1 MMVKKETKMKHNRS
15 MRKRKLLTNT
25 FVHILLSVLA
35 IIWILPIVWVIIT
48 SFKGDGTGPYTGQFL
63 PTKFT
68 LDNYIRLFKEND
80 LFYFGRWFMNTL
92 VVAIFSCII
101 STFYVLCI
109 SYSLSRTRF
118 KGRKTMMNFGLI
130 LNMFPGFMSMIAVYY
145 ILKGIGI
152 TQSLIA
158 LILVYS
164 GGAGLGY
171 YIAKGFFDT
180 IPKAIDEAAQ
190 IDGATKWSV
199 FTKITMPLSKPIIVY
214 TILTSFLA
222 PWLDF
227 IFAKVIMGD
236 KYENYT
242 VSIGLWTMLEKEFI
256 QNWYTRFAAGAVC
269 VSIPIALLFIV
280 MQKYYT
286 DGLSGSVKG

>member
-1 MMVKKETKMKHNRS
+1 MVSNELKMKHNRS
-15 MRKRKLLTNT
+15 MRKRKRITNILI
-25 FVHILLSVLA
+25 HILLSVLA
-35 IIWILPIVWVIIT
+35 IFWILPIAWIIIT
-48 SFKGDGTGPYTGQFL
+48 SFKGNGTGPYTGEFI

-92 VVAIFSCII
+92 VVAVFSCII

-118 KGRKTMMNFGLI
+118 KGRKAMMNIGLI

-152 TQSLIA
+152 TQSLVA

-164 GGAGLGY
+164 GGAGLSY

-190 IDGATKWSV
+190 IDGATKWNV

-242 VSIGLWTMLEKEFI
+242 VSIGLWTMLEKEFV

>member
-1 MMVKKETKMKHNRS
+1 MVKKETKQKHNRS
-15 MRKRKLLTNT
+15 MRKRKILTNT

-35 IIWILPIVWVIIT
+35 LIWILPIVWVIIT

-68 LDNYIRLFKEND
+68 FDNYIRLFKENE
-80 LFYFGRWFMNTL
+80 LFYFGRWFMNTF

-190 IDGATKWSV
+190 IDGATKWNV

>member
-1 MMVKKETKMKHNRS
+1 MANQNKAKHFRS
-15 MRKRKLLTNT
+15 MRKRKLLINSI
-25 FVHILLSVLA
+25 VHLFLAVLA
-35 IIWILPIVWVIIT
+35 FIWIIPIVWVVIT
-48 SFKGDGTGPYTGQFL
+48 SFKGDGTGPYVGTFF

-68 LDNYIRLFKEND
+68 LDNYIRLFTENE
-80 LFYFGRWFMNTL
+80 LFYFGRWFMNTF

-118 KGRKTMMNFGLI
+118 QGRKTMMNFGLI

-152 TQSLIA
+152 TQSLVA

-190 IDGATKWSV
+190 IDGATKWHV

>member
-1 MMVKKETKMKHNRS
+1 MVKSETKKKRNRS

-25 FVHILLSVLA
+25 FVHILLSILA
-35 IIWILPIVWVIIT
+35 LIWILPIVWVILT
-48 SFKGDGTGPYTGQFL
+48 SFKGDGTGPYTEQFL

-68 LDNYIRLFKEND
+68 FDNYIRLFKEND
-80 LFYFGRWFMNTL
+80 LFYFGRWFLNTF

-109 SYSLSRTRF
+109 SYSFSRTRF

-152 TQSLIA
+152 TQSLVA

-190 IDGATKWSV
+190 IDGATKWNV

-236 KYENYT
+236 RYENYT
-242 VSIGLWTMLEKEFI
+242 VSIGLWTMLEREFI

>member
-1 MMVKKETKMKHNRS
+1 MVKKETKMKHNRS